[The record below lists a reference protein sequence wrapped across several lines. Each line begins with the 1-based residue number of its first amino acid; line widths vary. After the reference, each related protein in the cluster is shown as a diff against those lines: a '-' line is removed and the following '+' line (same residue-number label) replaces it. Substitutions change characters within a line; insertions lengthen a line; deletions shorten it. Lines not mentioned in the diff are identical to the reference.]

1 MADLP
6 LLHSLPARLYAI
18 CALLLVL
25 KMMALAVYTSSLRM
39 RKGIFA
45 SPEDYSFQGKPPSLR
60 NDAEIERARR
70 AHRNDL
76 ENVLPFLAVGPLYV
90 LSGPSAAGAWIC
102 FVGFTAAR
110 ILHTLFYVR
119 SAMPHRTLAYGA
131 GFLITLWMVLSS
143 GWALVR

>member
-1 MADLP
+1 MVDP
-6 LLHSLPARLYAI
+6 QLLESLPARLYAI

-25 KMMALAVYTSSLRM
+25 KMMGLAVYTSALRM
-39 RKGIFA
+39 RKGVYA
-45 SPEDYSFQGKPPSLR
+45 SPEDYGFQGKPASGRSDP
-60 NDAEIERARR
+60 EVERARR

-76 ENVLPFLAVGPLYV
+76 ENVLPFLIVGPLYV
-90 LSGPSAAGAWIC
+90 LSGPSVAGAWTC

-110 ILHTLFYVR
+110 ILHTLFYLR

-131 GFLITLWMVLSS
+131 GFLITLWMVLSA